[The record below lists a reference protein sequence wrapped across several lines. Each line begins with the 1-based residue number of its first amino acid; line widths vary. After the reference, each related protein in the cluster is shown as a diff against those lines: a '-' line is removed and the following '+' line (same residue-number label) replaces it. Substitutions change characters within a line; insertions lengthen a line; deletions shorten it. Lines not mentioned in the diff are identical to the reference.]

1 MQYDETIE
9 YLFGLQWHG
18 IKLGLDNPR
27 ELLRRLGNPESGT
40 SFAHIAGTNGKGST
54 AFMLSAML
62 TASGRR
68 TGLFTSPHLVS
79 FTERISIDG
88 AQITEQEVVS
98 LAAEVMAAVKGMTPT
113 FFEAVTAMGFLHFR
127 RNEVNCAVIETGMGG
142 RLDATNV
149 IRPEVVIITPIGLD
163 HAEFLGSTIE
173 EVAAEKAGII
183 KPGAP
188 VVCARQL
195 TEAMEVIESK
205 AHETGASLHLEGREF
220 GAENIERGS
229 SGVEFDY
236 ACVAGTIKRLR
247 LPMRGEYQA
256 RNASLAIRAFELMA
270 RGLDED
276 IIREALA
283 GASWPG
289 RLELV
294 ADNPATYVDGA
305 HNPAAAEALA
315 GELRAEGLA
324 GRLTLVMGVM
334 SDKDAGGIMG
344 PLLPLARHVFFTRA
358 AYGRAA
364 STDHLVDK
372 ARGLGYSG
380 NITEAGSVAEALG
393 SARSLSSPVLIAGSF
408 YTAGEAMEA
417 LGAKGVLGKLGE
429 AVPDHRE
436 IKG

>member
-1 MQYDETIE
+1 VKYDDTIE

-27 ELLRRLGNPESGT
+27 ELLRRLGNPEQGVT
-40 SFAHIAGTNGKGST
+40 YAHVAGTNGKGST
-54 AFMLSAML
+54 ASMLSAML

-88 AQITEQEVVS
+88 VRITEQEVVS
-98 LAAEVMAAVKGMTPT
+98 LASEVMAAARGMTPT
-113 FFEAVTAMGFLHFR
+113 FFEVVTAMGLLYFR
-127 RNEVNCAVIETGMGG
+127 RNEVDCAVIETGMGG

-149 IRPEVVIITPIGLD
+149 IEPEVAVITPIGLD

-183 KPGAP
+183 KPGARL
-188 VVCARQL
+188 VCAPQNPG
-195 TEAMEVIESK
+195 AMAVIEKK
-205 AHETGASLHLEGREF
+205 AHEAGVSLHLEGREF
-220 GAENIERGS
+220 GAENIERNS
-229 SGVEFDY
+229 LGVEFDY
-236 ACVAGTIKRLR
+236 SCGTGTIKRLS

-256 RNASLAIRAFELMA
+256 RNASLSIRAFELMA

-276 IIREALA
+276 IIRGALA
-283 GASWPG
+283 GARWPG

-294 ADNPATYVDGA
+294 ADNPPVHIDGA

-315 GELRAEGLA
+315 AELKAEGLE

-334 SDKDAGGIMG
+334 SDKDAEGIMK
-344 PLLPLARHVFFTRA
+344 PLLPLARQVFFTRA

-364 STDHLVDK
+364 TTAYLADK
-372 ARGLGYSG
+372 ARGLGYNG
-380 NITEAGSVAEALG
+380 NITEAGGVADALG
-393 SARSLSSPVLIAGSF
+393 AARSLSSPVLVAGSF
-408 YTAGEAMEA
+408 YTAGEAMVA
-417 LGAKGVLGKLGE
+417 LGAKSVLGRLGE
-429 AVPDHRE
+429 AVPDSRE
-436 IKG
+436 ING